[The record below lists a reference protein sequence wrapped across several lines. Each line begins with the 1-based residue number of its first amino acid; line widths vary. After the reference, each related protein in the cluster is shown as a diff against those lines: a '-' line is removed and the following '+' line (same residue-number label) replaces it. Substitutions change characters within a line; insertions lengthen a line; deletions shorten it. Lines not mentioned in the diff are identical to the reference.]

1 MIYAIEAGL
10 IVVALV
16 LALAA
21 PDLGS
26 GWLIRIE
33 RIFSRLANHPHLAV
47 LMTGLAALAARA
59 ALLPILPIPNPAFHD
74 EFCYLLAADTFAH
87 GRLANPAHPMWIHF
101 ETHYVLW
108 HPTYASMFPP
118 AQGLFMALGQ
128 VILGHPFWGIWLSLG
143 FMCAALT
150 WMLQGWL
157 PPKWALLGGFLAV
170 IRIATFSY
178 WANSYWGGAV
188 AAGAGALVYGALPRL
203 KKGPQAAD
211 ALILALGLGILATSR
226 PFEGLVISLPALASL
241 AAWMLGKNHPP
252 VRELFGKLLLPAG
265 FVLVLVAAFMSY
277 NNWRVTGNPFEL
289 GHQAYNATHIANPYF
304 LWQKAK
310 PVSID
315 HHNVTQDFYTTIEL
329 PHWRRIHTPIGLL
342 RLEVTRFVELW
353 SFYLLPLLTL
363 PFLLVVTITPVGFAW
378 HDLHPPTRFLLIALA
393 FALFGYSWEVY
404 FNPHYFAPAT
414 CLIYALMLTALRN
427 LRNWKWRQK
436 PVGLAIVRSIP
447 AIAILLAM
455 VLIACPST
463 RPEWSPELW
472 TWCSPSASSLMSDR
486 ARMEASLERQ
496 PGQQLVFVHYAPSH
510 QLGLDW
516 VYNRADIDAAK
527 VVWAR
532 DLGPE
537 KNAELLKYFEGRSA
551 WLVEPDANPPR
562 LSSYPGP

>member
-1 MIYAIEAGL
+1 MIYALEVGL
-10 IVVALV
+10 IVVALILGFGKPN
-16 LALAA
+16 LA
-21 PDLGS
+21 S
-26 GWLIRIE
+26 GWLIQIE
-33 RIFSRLANHPHLAV
+33 KNFAKLANRPRLAV
-47 LMTGLAALAARA
+47 LVAGVTALAARA
-59 ALLPILPIPNPAFHD
+59 ALLPVLPIPNPAFHD

-87 GRLANPAHPMWIHF
+87 GRLANPTHPMWVHF

-128 VILGHPFWGIWLSLG
+128 LMLGHPFGGVWLSLG

-178 WANSYWGGAV
+178 WANSYWGGVV

-203 KKGPQAAD
+203 KKSPKAAD
-211 ALILALGLGILATSR
+211 ALVLALGLGILANSR

-241 AAWMLGKNHPP
+241 FFWMAGRNHPP
-252 VRELFGKLLLPAG
+252 FHNLFGEVLLPAG
-265 FVLVLVAAFMSY
+265 ALLAVVAAFMGY
-277 NNWRVTGNPFEL
+277 NNWRVTGHPLEM
-289 GHQAYNATHIANPYF
+289 GHQAYNATHAANPYF

-310 PVSID
+310 PLAVD
-315 HHNVTQDFYTTIEL
+315 HHDVTQDFYKTIEL
-329 PHWRRIHTPIGLL
+329 PYWRRIHTPIGLL

-353 SFYLLPLLTL
+353 SFYLLPLFTL
-363 PFLLVVTITPVGFAW
+363 PFLVVVAITPVGFAW
-378 HDLHPPTRFLLIALA
+378 HDLRPPTRFLMIALA

-414 CLIYALMLTALRN
+414 CLIYALLLTALRDV
-427 LRNWKWRQK
+427 RNWQWREK
-436 PVGLAIVRSIP
+436 PVGLAMARSIP
-447 AIAILLAM
+447 AIAVLLA
-455 VLIACPST
+455 VIFAAFPST

-472 TWCSPSASSLMSDR
+472 TWCSPGASSLMADR
-486 ARMEASLERQ
+486 ARIETQLERE
-496 PGQQLVFVHYAPSH
+496 PGPQLVFVHYAPKH

-516 VYNRADIDAAK
+516 VYNRADIDASQ

-537 KNAELLKYFEGRSA
+537 KNAELVKYFQGRRI
-551 WLVEPDANPPR
+551 WLAEPDANPPR
-562 LSSYPGP
+562 LSPYPAS